1 MKPRDNR
8 LYLQHMLDAITTI
21 GEYLDNTDEAA
32 FSATGLIQDGV
43 IRQIQ
48 IIGEAAKRISPDLR
62 SQYPDVPWRDIAG
75 MRDKLVHD
83 YFGVD
88 IGMVWVTATVDL
100 PTLQKV
106 VADILTELQR

>member
-8 LYLQHMLDAITTI
+8 LFLKHMLEAIATI
-21 GEYLDNTDEAA
+21 GEYLADTDE
-32 FSATGLIQDGV
+32 TGFHTSGLHQDAI

-48 IIGEAAKRISPDLR
+48 IIGEAAKRVATEVTSK
-62 SQYPDVPWRDIAG
+62 YPEIPWRDIAG

-88 IGMVWVTATVDL
+88 VGMVWTTATVDL
-100 PTLQKV
+100 PALERQLSEV
-106 VADILTELQR
+106 LEDL

>member
-8 LYLQHMLDAITTI
+8 LYLQHMLEAIATI
-21 GEYLDNTDEAA
+21 DEYLADVDEAG
-32 FSATGLIQDGV
+32 FQKSSLHQDAV

-48 IIGEAAKRISPDLR
+48 IIGEAAKRVSSEVTSRFPE
-62 SQYPDVPWRDIAG
+62 VPWRDIAG

-88 IGMVWVTATVDL
+88 VGMVWTTVVEDL
-100 PTLQKV
+100 PALARQLPEVLDK
-106 VADILTELQR
+106 L